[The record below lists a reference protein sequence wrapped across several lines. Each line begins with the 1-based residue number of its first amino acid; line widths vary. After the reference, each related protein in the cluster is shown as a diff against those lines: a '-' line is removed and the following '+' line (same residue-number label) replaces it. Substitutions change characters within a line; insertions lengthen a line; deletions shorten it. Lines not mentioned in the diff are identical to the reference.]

1 MLSLSTS
8 LLRDPPQPFS
18 DQVRSILDAG
28 IPGVVVGAEI
38 ATDQV
43 PALVREAKGAGYAM
57 TALEAPRPVA
67 SAAAKSQHPR
77 LRCPSLASGEE
88 TQRQLAEQSTLDA
101 ISLAD
106 RHEINVVI
114 VSIGAVQPGDLIHRC
129 EQVIADTDA
138 KLDQLE
144 AVATRDPRQKLL
156 AKRWTEQQQRQLR
169 DLARPDEAM
178 KQRRQVALDALLRSL
193 DPLLEQASRRGIRLA
208 LRETC
213 HIGGLIDRSGF
224 LEVYQVFHGAPLRLV
239 ADPAAATA
247 LSILHGLDQVPPLP
261 EDQDLIEGCYLRD
274 LSGTR
279 PGALLG
285 DGDLDLAGSY
295 DGYSDESTR
304 ILEAPMGTA
313 ADRIAMVAR
322 TCRELGIDGAPP
334 PVPGDPIPI
343 IGGK

>member
-1 MLSLSTS
+1 
-8 LLRDPPQPFS
+8 
-18 DQVRSILDAG
+18 
-28 IPGVVVGAEI
+28 
-38 ATDQV
+38 
-43 PALVREAKGAGYAM
+43 
-57 TALEAPRPVA
+57 
-67 SAAAKSQHPR
+67 
-77 LRCPSLASGEE
+77 
-88 TQRQLAEQSTLDA
+88 
-101 ISLAD
+101 
-106 RHEINVVI
+106 
-114 VSIGAVQPGDLIHRC
+114 
-129 EQVIADTDA
+129 
-138 KLDQLE
+138 
-144 AVATRDPRQKLL
+144 
-156 AKRWTEQQQRQLR
+156 
-169 DLARPDEAM
+169 M

-213 HIGGLIDRSGF
+213 HIGGIIDRSGF

-247 LSILHGLDQVPPLP
+247 LSILQGHDQVPPLP